1 MSRSDEA
8 AHWAT
13 VKGWL
18 AQALALPPAQRA
30 DWLAVLRASGEVPT
44 AVLDEVA
51 NLLAHLPADDETG
64 TGADRWGTPLW
75 AGLEVRE
82 PTPAQDGEAP
92 WLLVGERLGPW
103 EVLGLLGR
111 GGMAE
116 VMLAR
121 RADGAWEGEAAIK
134 VLRRGMDSAA
144 ILARFAL
151 EQRALGRLSHPH
163 IARLLDA
170 GRTAQGQP
178 YFVMERVQGLDRKST
193 RLNSSHTDISR
204 MPSSA

>member
-1 MSRSDEA
+1 
-8 AHWAT
+8 
-13 VKGWL
+13 
-18 AQALALPPAQRA
+18 
-30 DWLAVLRASGEVPT
+30 
-44 AVLDEVA
+44 
-51 NLLAHLPADDETG
+51 
-64 TGADRWGTPLW
+64 
-75 AGLEVRE
+75 
-82 PTPAQDGEAP
+82 
-92 WLLVGERLGPW
+92 
-103 EVLGLLGR
+103 VLGLLGR

-178 YFVMERVQGLDRKST
+178 YFVMERVQGLPIDRACAGRSLAQ
-193 RLNSSHTDISR
+193 RLACSCSWPMRWPSPTASCWCTATSNPAMCWSRPRARSSCWT
-204 MPSSA
+204 SALPRRWSPARPTPA